1 MREIVDPARAAAIPF
16 DTMVQDEPRTE
27 TPVVPHPPLPR
38 YYAGVSERREF
49 VSHLFDD
56 GAAEYEWVNRVMSL
70 GSGQKYRRDALARAG
85 VGRGM
90 TVLDVCMGSG
100 QISRAAVALVGPEGR
115 VYGLD
120 ASIRMLQEARRYV
133 DVPMA
138 QGRVEAL
145 PFPDGFADFV
155 TMGYALRH
163 VTDLRLVFR
172 EYRRVLKP
180 GGRILLIEFAR
191 PRSRVAYLFA
201 WVYLGTV
208 VPALARL
215 RGRRAAEMMR
225 YFWDTIDR
233 CVPRETIL
241 EALTAEGFVG
251 AAKGG
256 QLDLFAEYTA
266 RKPS

>member
-1 MREIVDPARAAAIPF
+1 M
-16 DTMVQDEPRTE
+16 THDEPRTGP
-27 TPVVPHPPLPR
+27 PVAPHPPLPR
-38 YYAGVSERREF
+38 YYDRASERRGF

-56 GAAEYEWVNRVMSL
+56 GASEYEWVNRVMSL

-85 VGRGM
+85 VARGM

-133 DVPMA
+133 DVPMV
-138 QGRVEAL
+138 QGRVESL

-180 GGRILLIEFAR
+180 GGRVLLIEFAK

-201 WVYLGTV
+201 RAYLGTV
-208 VPALARL
+208 VPAIARL
-215 RGRRAAEMMR
+215 RGRRAAEMMS

-241 EALTAEGFVG
+241 AALAAEGFLDPT
-251 AAKGG
+251 KGG

-266 RKPS
+266 RKPA